1 MYLDAPITA
10 ENPDNFVEHLFAWL
24 EREGQ
29 TKYDSSVTQLEHA
42 LQTANLAVIENAH
55 EFEVVAALLH
65 DVGHLLMNENSAESD
80 FLASDLMHESVGA
93 EWLQKFFP
101 DQLVTAV
108 RYHVPAK
115 RYLCAIDETY
125 YKGLSAA
132 STASLRVQGGPM
144 TEEEC
149 SIFENLKGW
158 QSAVALRKRDDR
170 AKMSGKD
177 VPSINAYRD
186 LVIKYLK

>member
-1 MYLDAPITA
+1 M
-10 ENPDNFVEHLFAWL
+10 
-24 EREGQ
+24 
-29 TKYDSSVTQLEHA
+29 
-42 LQTANLAVIENAH
+42 
-55 EFEVVAALLH
+55 
-65 DVGHLLMNENSAESD
+65 
-80 FLASDLMHESVGA
+80 
-93 EWLQKFFP
+93 
-101 DQLVTAV
+101 
-108 RYHVPAK
+108 
-115 RYLCAIDETY
+115 DETY